1 MPLTRS
7 QVKQVSPTKQ
17 QTQTAKPETATA
29 TAEKVDA
36 SDFLDEKLSE
46 FHWLHNEQPHA
57 QRRLDMLKKYPE
69 IKSLMKHEPITK
81 YIVLIEVA
89 IQLFIAWYLTK
100 HNMIWT
106 WQFWVIAYVVGGTI
120 TSSLV
125 LSIHEVTH
133 FLAFK
138 DPKLNKILA
147 CVANLPIVLP
157 FCVEF
162 KVRPDR
168 PSSLCIGD

>member
-1 MPLTRS
+1 MPITRS
-7 QVKQVSPTKQ
+7 KAQETGKPLAANNSTK
-17 QTQTAKPETATA
+17 TST
-29 TAEKVDA
+29 
-36 SDFLDEKLSE
+36 DFLDEKLTE
-46 FHWLHNEQPHA
+46 FYWLHNEQPHA

-69 IKSLMKHEPITK
+69 IKTLMKHEPITK
-81 YIVLIEVA
+81 YIILVEVA
-89 IQLFIAWYLTK
+89 VQMFVAWYLTK

-106 WQFWVIAYVVGGTI
+106 WQFWILAYVLGGTI

-138 DPKLNKILA
+138 DPKMNKILA
-147 CVANLPIVLP
+147 CIANLPIVLP

-162 KVRPDR
+162 KVRR
-168 PSSLCIGD
+168 